1 MSSRQGYKNPFILIP
16 FDDLADGASV
26 LIRNPR
32 LMPPAKLQQIVTA
45 SEGADTGQI
54 LTAMTPLLVD
64 LIVAWRNLYPA
75 DGALE
80 GMDLESDEDL
90 ADLMAKLEA
99 REQEPLKEI
108 TAENIARLPMAVVTK
123 LAESFKFSDDDTAT
137 ADPTQP

>member
-1 MSSRQGYKNPFILIP
+1 MSSRNGYKNPFILIGFP
-16 FDDLADGASV
+16 ELAEGASV
-26 LIRNPR
+26 LIRNPN

-54 LTAMTPLLVD
+54 LTAMTPLLAD

-75 DGALE
+75 DGGTEGVDLE
-80 GMDLESDEDL
+80 GDADL
-90 ADLMAKLEA
+90 ADLMAKLES

-108 TAENIARLPMAVVTK
+108 TPENIARLPMAVVTK
-123 LAESFKFSDDDTAT
+123 LAESFKFGNTEDDA

>member
-1 MSSRQGYKNPFILIP
+1 MSSRHGYKNPFILIGFP
-16 FDDLADGASV
+16 ELADGASV

-45 SEGADTGQI
+45 SEGADTGTI
-54 LTAMTPLLVD
+54 LAAMTPLLAD

-75 DGALE
+75 DGGLDGVDLE
-80 GMDLESDEDL
+80 GDEDL

-99 REQEPLKEI
+99 REQEPLKAI
-108 TAENIARLPMAVVTK
+108 TAENIGRLPMAVVTR
-123 LAESFKFSDDDTAT
+123 LAESFKFGDEDAA